1 MKTYRV
7 FLVSNGTDYV
17 DILAAGVNVSLVPGI
32 VIFLD
37 ESGDIVGSA
46 PSGLIFYKL

>member
-7 FLVSNGTDYV
+7 FLDGTNY
-17 DILAAGVNVSLVPGI
+17 INIAAAGVNVSLVPGM

-37 ESGDIVGSA
+37 EAGDIVGSA
-46 PSGLIFYKL
+46 PSGLVFYKL

>member
-17 DILAAGVNVSLVPGI
+17 DILAAGVDVTLVPGMA
-32 VIFLD
+32 IFLD

-46 PSGLIFYKL
+46 PSGLVFYKI